1 MGCRCPHGGVEET
14 EPVHPWSPPSAPQWP
29 WGRDREE
36 MLQLGMEVP
45 LESPEARSSW
55 AAPQQEAG
63 RRGTQPTGVG
73 GGVRTYSCR
82 ERWVPLEGW
91 MDTSGAVRA
100 SVCVCTHGVCAH
112 TCTCVCTWGVCV
124 HRCVPVHILCHV
136 HVCARVFVCTHGCVH
151 TRLCMHVCARGSVC
165 VRACVH
171 ISVCA
176 CVSSRVCAWRLYAD
190 ACACMCKL
198 RLCVH
203 RHLSLYSHWRVCSH
217 TCLRSH
223 TRVSV

>member
-1 MGCRCPHGGVEET
+1 MSTLGPLHLPHSGRGGGIGRRCFSWGWRYHWNHLKPVPHGLLLSRRRAEGGRSQPGWGEEYGRIPAGNAGFHWRGGWT
-14 EPVHPWSPPSAPQWP
+14 P
-29 WGRDREE
+29 WGRR
-36 MLQLGMEVP
+36 
-45 LESPEARSSW
+45 AR
-55 AAPQQEAG
+55 
-63 RRGTQPTGVG
+63 
-73 GGVRTYSCR
+73 
-82 ERWVPLEGW
+82 
-91 MDTSGAVRA
+91 
-100 SVCVCTHGVCAH
+100 VCVYTWGLCAH
-112 TCTCVCTWGVCV
+112 VHVCVCTWGVCV

-190 ACACMCKL
+190 TCACMCKL